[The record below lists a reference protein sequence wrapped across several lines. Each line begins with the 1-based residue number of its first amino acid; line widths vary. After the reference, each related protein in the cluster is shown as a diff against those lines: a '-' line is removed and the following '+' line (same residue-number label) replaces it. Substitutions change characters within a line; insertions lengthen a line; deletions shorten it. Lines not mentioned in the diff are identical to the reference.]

1 MGLSWLKPAA
11 GLLVGAVL
19 LRAVF
24 PQPDADWM
32 MGTWVLVDED
42 NVPFNLIL
50 RPDGSSLTV
59 TGKRHPNLGRPHR
72 MASDQLLQRGRW
84 QTWGN
89 GIRSTYADGWIDT
102 IQVGPAGAVQWSWKP
117 GSGLTTEST
126 AVQLTSPVMGWV
138 GAYKLEPTQSEKPP
152 YLAVLTSSGMA
163 FNNIDKVSDG
173 SWTLRDN
180 GSVMI
185 KWTSGWRTQLKPP
198 AHGIPKPDQRFA
210 VKHWRPGVPINQ
222 PASANRSG
230 IRL

>member
-24 PQPDADWM
+24 PQPNADWM

-72 MASDQLLQRGRW
+72 MASDQLLQRGSW

-89 GIRSTYADGWIDT
+89 GIRSTYIDGWIDT
-102 IQVGPAGAVQWSWKP
+102 IKW
-117 GSGLTTEST
+117 
-126 AVQLTSPVMGWV
+126 VQLERCSGRGNQAAGSPPR
-138 GAYKLEPTQSEKPP
+138 AQPC
-152 YLAVLTSSGMA
+152 SS
-163 FNNIDKVSDG
+163 
-173 SWTLRDN
+173 
-180 GSVMI
+180 
-185 KWTSGWRTQLKPP
+185 P
-198 AHGIPKPDQRFA
+198 AR
-210 VKHWRPGVPINQ
+210 
-222 PASANRSG
+222 
-230 IRL
+230 

>member
-84 QTWGN
+84 QSWGN
-89 GIRSTYADGWIDT
+89 GIRS
-102 IQVGPAGAVQWSWKP
+102 
-117 GSGLTTEST
+117 ST
-126 AVQLTSPVMGWV
+126 G
-138 GAYKLEPTQSEKPP
+138 
-152 YLAVLTSSGMA
+152 
-163 FNNIDKVSDG
+163 
-173 SWTLRDN
+173 
-180 GSVMI
+180 
-185 KWTSGWRTQLKPP
+185 
-198 AHGIPKPDQRFA
+198 
-210 VKHWRPGVPINQ
+210 
-222 PASANRSG
+222 
-230 IRL
+230 RLP

>member
-59 TGKRHPNLGRPHR
+59 TGKRHPDLGRPHR
-72 MASDQLLQRGRW
+72 MASDQLLQSGRW

-89 GIRSTYADGWIDT
+89 GIRSTYTDGWIDT

-185 KWTSGWRTQLKPP
+185 KWTSGWRTQLKPT
-198 AHGIPKPDQRFA
+198 ARGIPKPEQRFA
-210 VKHWRPGVPINQ
+210 VKHWRPGVPAGQ